1 LEERS
6 PMIQLPPL
14 NNKIKRNFVIKYNAE
29 QHNVPQDKNAFQNS
43 SWLSD

>member
-1 LEERS
+1 VEERS
-6 PMIQLPPL
+6 PMIHLTPL

-29 QHNVPQDKNAFQNS
+29 QHNVPQDKNAFHYS